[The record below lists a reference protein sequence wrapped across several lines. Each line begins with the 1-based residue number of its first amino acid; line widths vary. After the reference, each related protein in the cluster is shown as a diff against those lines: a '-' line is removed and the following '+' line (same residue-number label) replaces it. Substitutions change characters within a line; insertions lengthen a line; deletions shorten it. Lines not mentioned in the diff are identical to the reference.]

1 MNSMNP
7 RPIEA
12 QAIDNKTLLVKFN
25 NGEVKKI
32 DISVFLKY
40 PMYKELNDFNFLKR
54 GKEDGMTVYWNDDI
68 DIDPDYLYEN
78 GVKWLE
84 EVD

>member
-12 QAIDNKTLLVKFN
+12 EAIDNRTLLVKFN
-25 NGEVKKI
+25 NGEMKKV
-32 DISVFLKY
+32 DISVFLNY
-40 PMYKELNDFNFLKR
+40 PMYKELNDYNFFKQV
-54 GKEDGMTVYWNDDI
+54 KADGMTVYWNDDI

-78 GVKWLE
+78 GVKLLE
-84 EVD
+84 ELD